1 LADARELEE
10 VKEQNTI
17 IMMELEELEEKN
29 KRKAE

>member
-10 VKEQNTI
+10 VKEQNSI

-29 KRKAE
+29 KRKTE